1 MCLQCAMWLCTPEST
16 ETQTQKKHTNR
27 YMIHACG
34 NTEKHTCSDKA
45 GSLAVQWIVVT
56 MALVTDDAATVHKD
70 SESGADLWLLRY
82 NIKTIPSGS
91 DTATSKHGH
100 SYETRHISHL
110 LLPDGEVRG
119 ASCPKL
125 FVLLLIF
132 WAKNM
137 PDLAIKKWFID
148 TQHTQIHKNNHNS
161 FLRYTCLRGL
171 TTSITDDQKLLFRS
185 RVAPFV
191 IFVAT
196 RLRR

>member
-1 MCLQCAMWLCTPEST
+1 MCLQCAMWLCTPESK

-91 DTATSKHGH
+91 DTATSKQWHQDL
-100 SYETRHISHL
+100 SLHIPPCHL
-110 LLPDGEVRG
+110 KSWLVIPMRPGIFHTFYYPRG
-119 ASCPKL
+119 RWGGQAAP
-125 FVLLLIF
+125 
-132 WAKNM
+132 
-137 PDLAIKKWFID
+137 
-148 TQHTQIHKNNHNS
+148 S
-161 FLRYTCLRGL
+161 FLFFCSSSGPRTCL
-171 TTSITDDQKLLFRS
+171 IC
-185 RVAPFV
+185 P
-191 IFVAT
+191 
-196 RLRR
+196 

>member
-137 PDLAIKKWFID
+137 PDLAIKKWFIN
-148 TQHTQIHKNNHNS
+148 TQHTQIHKNNHN
-161 FLRYTCLRGL
+161 F
-171 TTSITDDQKLLFRS
+171 F
-185 RVAPFV
+185 
-191 IFVAT
+191 
-196 RLRR
+196 

>member
-1 MCLQCAMWLCTPEST
+1 MFTVCNVIVHTWEHRNTDA
-16 ETQTQKKHTNR
+16 KKHTNR

-137 PDLAIKKWFID
+137 PDLAIKRWFIN
-148 TQHTQIHKNNHNS
+148 TQHTQICKNNHNS
-161 FLRYTCLRGL
+161 FLFKI
-171 TTSITDDQKLLFRS
+171 SLLLGAI
-185 RVAPFV
+185 VL
-191 IFVAT
+191 IGMKYE
-196 RLRR
+196 L

>member
-91 DTATSKHGH
+91 DTATSKQWHQDL
-100 SYETRHISHL
+100 SLHIPPCHLESWLVIPMRPGIFHTFYYPMERSGQGGKLPQAFCSFAHL
-110 LLPDGEVRG
+110 LGQEHAWFAHKKVVHKYSTYTNLP
-119 ASCPKL
+119 K
-125 FVLLLIF
+125 
-132 WAKNM
+132 
-137 PDLAIKKWFID
+137 
-148 TQHTQIHKNNHNS
+148 
-161 FLRYTCLRGL
+161 
-171 TTSITDDQKLLFRS
+171 
-185 RVAPFV
+185 
-191 IFVAT
+191 
-196 RLRR
+196 

>member
-1 MCLQCAMWLCTPEST
+1 MFTVCNVIVHTWEHRNTDA
-16 ETQTQKKHTNR
+16 KKHTNR

-119 ASCPKL
+119 ASCPKA
-125 FVLLLIF
+125 FCSFAHLLGQEHAWF
-132 WAKNM
+132 GH
-137 PDLAIKKWFID
+137 KKVV
-148 TQHTQIHKNNHNS
+148 HKYS
-161 FLRYTCLRGL
+161 TYTNLP
-171 TTSITDDQKLLFRS
+171 K
-185 RVAPFV
+185 
-191 IFVAT
+191 
-196 RLRR
+196 

>member
-91 DTATSKHGH
+91 DTATSKQWHQDL
-100 SYETRHISHL
+100 SLHIPPCHL
-110 LLPDGEVRG
+110 KSWLVIPMRPGIFHTFYYPRGDVRG
-119 ASCPKL
+119 GGQAAP
-125 FVLLLIF
+125 
-132 WAKNM
+132 
-137 PDLAIKKWFID
+137 
-148 TQHTQIHKNNHNS
+148 S
-161 FLRYTCLRGL
+161 FLFFCPSSGPRTCL
-171 TTSITDDQKLLFRS
+171 IW
-185 RVAPFV
+185 P
-191 IFVAT
+191 
-196 RLRR
+196 